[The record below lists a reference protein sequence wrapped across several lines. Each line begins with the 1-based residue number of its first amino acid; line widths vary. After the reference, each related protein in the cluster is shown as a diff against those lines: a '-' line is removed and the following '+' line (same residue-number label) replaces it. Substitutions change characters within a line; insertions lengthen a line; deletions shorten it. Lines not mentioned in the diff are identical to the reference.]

1 MNAPFQSEVGL
12 SQAELEAV
20 YDALAQTID
29 DVGPDKA
36 PLMLTKLAL
45 LCANASGDAQ
55 WFQKQL
61 KIASNH
67 LD

>member
-1 MNAPFQSEVGL
+1 MSIPFHSQSGL
-12 SQAELEAV
+12 TQAELEAV
-20 YDALAQTID
+20 YDALAQAID
-29 DVGPDKA
+29 EVGPDKA

-61 KIASNH
+61 TIAANH